1 MPNVPF
7 GHSNGPYRP
16 NICDPQIPLPL
27 IVLIGVVVTI
37 NILIVDDHE
46 IIRTGLR
53 TMLGGTDFEI
63 STEATNAA
71 EALAAVEASVPDVV
85 LMDIR
90 MAGGDGLNALGRMK
104 LDHPDLPIVLFSAYD
119 NPTYIARA
127 VALGASGY
135 ILKSASRERLIAAL
149 KTSAAGESSWTRE
162 ELRRVTGA
170 LATPRLSQDIE
181 VPLTQRES
189 EVLRQMALGLTNKE
203 IAKMLGISYETVKEH
218 VQHILRKIGVSDRT
232 QAAVWAVRKNLV

>member
-1 MPNVPF
+1 MMKK
-7 GHSNGPYRP
+7 
-16 NICDPQIPLPL
+16 L
-27 IVLIGVVVTI
+27 
-37 NILIVDDHE
+37 LIVDDHQV
-46 IIRTGLR
+46 IRLGLR
-53 TMLGGTDFEI
+53 LMLEGTELQVE
-63 STEATNAA
+63 TEASSAA
-71 EALAAVEASVPDVV
+71 EALQAIENQAPDVV

-90 MAGGDGLNALGRMK
+90 MEGGDGLNALGRMK

-119 NPTYIARA
+119 NPTYVARA
-127 VALGASGY
+127 VALGAAGY
-135 ILKSASRERLIAAL
+135 VLKSAPRERLVEAL
-149 KTSAAGESSWTRE
+149 QTAAAGESAWTRE

>member
-1 MPNVPF
+1 MSKSV
-7 GHSNGPYRP
+7 
-16 NICDPQIPLPL
+16 
-27 IVLIGVVVTI
+27 
-37 NILIVDDHE
+37 LIVDDHE
-46 IIRTGLR
+46 IIRTGLKSI
-53 TMLGGTDFEI
+53 LGAAGFDVVA
-63 STEATNAA
+63 EAATAA
-71 EALAAVEASVPDVV
+71 AALAAVEKHSPDVV
-85 LMDIR
+85 LLDIR
-90 MAGGDGLNALGRMK
+90 MEGGDGLNSLGRMK
-104 LDHPDLPIVLFSAYD
+104 LDHADLPIVLFSAYD

-135 ILKSASRERLIAAL
+135 VLKSAPTERLIEAL
-149 KTSAAGESSWTRE
+149 NTALAGESAWTRE

-170 LATPRLSQDIE
+170 LATPRASQDIE
-181 VPLTQRES
+181 FPLTQRES

>member
-1 MPNVPF
+1 MSGDLMSKKLLV
-7 GHSNGPYRP
+7 
-16 NICDPQIPLPL
+16 
-27 IVLIGVVVTI
+27 
-37 NILIVDDHE
+37 VDDHE
-46 IIRTGLR
+46 IIRLGLR
-53 TMLGGTDFEI
+53 LMLQGIDVDIVG
-63 STEATNAA
+63 EATNAN
-71 EALAAVEASVPDVV
+71 EAIEAVASLRPDIV

-90 MAGGDGLNALGRMK
+90 MEGGDGLNALGRMK
-104 LDHPDLPIVLFSAYD
+104 LDHPNLPIVLYSAYD

-135 ILKSASRERLIAAL
+135 VLKSASRERLHEALLTAA
-149 KTSAAGESSWTRE
+149 SGESAWTRE

>member
-1 MPNVPF
+1 
-7 GHSNGPYRP
+7 
-16 NICDPQIPLPL
+16 
-27 IVLIGVVVTI
+27 VTKKL
-37 NILIVDDHE
+37 LIVDDHE
-46 IIRTGLR
+46 IIRMGLR
-53 TMLGGTDFEI
+53 LMLEGTELKI
-63 STEATNAA
+63 TAEATSAA
-71 EALAAVEASVPDVV
+71 EALAAIETSLPDVV

-90 MAGGDGLNALGRMK
+90 MEGGDGLNALGRMK

-127 VALGASGY
+127 VALGAAGY
-135 ILKSASRERLIAAL
+135 VLKSAPRTRLIEAL
-149 KTSAAGESSWTRE
+149 ETAVSGESAWTRE

>member
-1 MPNVPF
+1 M
-7 GHSNGPYRP
+7 SKK
-16 NICDPQIPLPL
+16 
-27 IVLIGVVVTI
+27 VLV
-37 NILIVDDHE
+37 VDDHE
-46 IIRTGLR
+46 IIRTGLKSI
-53 TMLGGTDFEI
+53 LEKAGFDVVAEA
-63 STEATNAA
+63 STAA
-71 EALAAVEASVPDVV
+71 EALEAVTKHSPDVV

-90 MAGGDGLNALGRMK
+90 MEGGDGLNSLGRMK
-104 LDHPDLPIVLFSAYD
+104 LDHADLPIVLFSAYD

-135 ILKSASRERLIAAL
+135 VLKTASTERLIEAL
-149 KTSAAGESSWTRE
+149 NTALAGESAWTRE

>member
-1 MPNVPF
+1 M
-7 GHSNGPYRP
+7 SKK
-16 NICDPQIPLPL
+16 L
-27 IVLIGVVVTI
+27 
-37 NILIVDDHE
+37 LIVDDHE
-46 IIRTGLR
+46 IIRVGLR
-53 TMLGGTDFEI
+53 MMLEGSGFEI
-63 STEATNAA
+63 MSEATTAA
-71 EALAAVEASVPDVV
+71 EAIEAVDRELPDVV

-90 MAGGDGLNALGRMK
+90 MEGGDGLNALGRMK

-135 ILKSASRERLIAAL
+135 VLKSAPRERLLEAINTAV
-149 KTSAAGESSWTRE
+149 AGESAWTRE